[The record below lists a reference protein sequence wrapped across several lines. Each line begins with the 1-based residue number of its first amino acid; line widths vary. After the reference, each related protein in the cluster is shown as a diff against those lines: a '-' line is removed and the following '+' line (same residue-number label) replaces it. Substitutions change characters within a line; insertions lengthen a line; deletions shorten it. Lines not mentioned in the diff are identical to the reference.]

1 MRFLEHTNSHPTQ
14 TLSDALFSN
23 RRALF
28 SNRRA
33 REQAAGRTLMAK
45 FIYHRAQCIE

>member
-1 MRFLEHTNSHPTQ
+1 MRFLEHTKSHPTQ
-14 TLSDALFSN
+14 TLSD
-23 RRALF
+23 ALF